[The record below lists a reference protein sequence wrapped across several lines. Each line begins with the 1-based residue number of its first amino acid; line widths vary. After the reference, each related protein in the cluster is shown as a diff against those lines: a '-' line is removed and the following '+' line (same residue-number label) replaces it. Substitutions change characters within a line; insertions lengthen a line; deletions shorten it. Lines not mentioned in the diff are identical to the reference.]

1 MRYVRVPEA
10 RDRRLVFYLAM
21 EEYLAR
27 YTDGESFFI
36 WRVPPT
42 VIVGRNQALEAEA
55 DLEYCRDRGIQVWR
69 RKSGGGCVYADEGN
83 IMVSRIMGGHD
94 VPFLFESHLLRL
106 ALFLRRIGL
115 DAAVSGRN
123 DILVDGKKV
132 SGNAFYSMHGR
143 NVVHGTL
150 LFDADCDVMER
161 VLTPPKVKLERN
173 GVRSVRQRVTNLKD
187 VMTRHGIDGRY
198 LDMDF
203 FIRSLAGYFCDGEY
217 VLGEHEIRKIE
228 EIEADYLDPDFI
240 SG

>member
-1 MRYVRVPEA
+1 MRYVRVPEV

-161 VLTPPKVKLERN
+161 VLTPSKVKLERN

-217 VLGEHEIRKIE
+217 VLGENEIRMIE

>member
-187 VMTRHGIDGRY
+187 VMIRHGIDGRY

>member
-1 MRYVRVPEA
+1 MRYVRVPEV

-42 VIVGRNQALEAEA
+42 VIVGRNQVLEAEA

-83 IMVSRIMGGHD
+83 IMVSRIMGGND
-94 VPFLFESHLLRL
+94 VPFLFESHLLML

-161 VLTPPKVKLERN
+161 VLTPSKVKLERN

-217 VLGEHEIRKIE
+217 VLGENEIRMIE

>member
-1 MRYVRVPEA
+1 MRYVRVPEI

-83 IMVSRIMGGHD
+83 IMVSRVMGGHD
-94 VPFLFESHLLRL
+94 VPFLFESHLLML

-161 VLTPPKVKLERN
+161 VLTPSKVKLERN

-217 VLGEHEIRKIE
+217 VLGENEIRMIE

>member
-187 VMTRHGIDGRY
+187 VMVRHGIDGRY

-228 EIEADYLDPDFI
+228 EIEADYLGPDFI

>member
-1 MRYVRVPEA
+1 MRYVRVPEV

-42 VIVGRNQALEAEA
+42 VIVGRNQVLEAEA

-94 VPFLFESHLLRL
+94 VPFLFESHLLML

-217 VLGEHEIRKIE
+217 VLGENEIRMIE